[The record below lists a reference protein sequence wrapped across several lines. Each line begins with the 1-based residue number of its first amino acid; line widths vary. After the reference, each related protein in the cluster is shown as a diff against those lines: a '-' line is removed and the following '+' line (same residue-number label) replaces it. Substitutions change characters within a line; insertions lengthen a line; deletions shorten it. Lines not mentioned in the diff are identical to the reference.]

1 LHSQHQ
7 EMFLLLDNRDI
18 TGVQDNVL
26 AEINWCEIFLKVEE
40 AKVRSGQHFCNL

>member
-1 LHSQHQ
+1 MNRLVKCSIGKIISLHLVLHSQHQ

-26 AEINWCEIFLKVEE
+26 AEIN
-40 AKVRSGQHFCNL
+40 